1 MPKKKKEE
9 TKLQKLSDIPEE
21 GYVPTG
27 VPELDKILGGGF
39 PRRRITQIYGQPGV
53 GKSYLLA
60 KCMAGL
66 DGKILYVDSE
76 FALNRERLEEMGIQ
90 MDKIDYL
97 PSSQLEE
104 VAERIVSDV
113 GKYDL
118 IIIDTLTQLTPM
130 TVTTN
135 EVGTSAIGL
144 AARQIGH
151 FVAKLRPELYKSRCA
166 IVGLNQV
173 RANFGMGQV
182 TTQAFGGW
190 SWGHNIDL
198 SIKLFKGANNQITK
212 QKGGVKYIIGHTCSA
227 KLEKGR
233 TGIPMAETKFD
244 IKYINLIPQLDND

>member
-1 MPKKKKEE
+1 MAKKKVE
-9 TKLQKLSDIPEE
+9 TKLGTLNDIPTE

-27 VPELDKILGGGF
+27 VPELDEILGGGF

-76 FALNRERLEEMGIQ
+76 FALNRERLEEMGIP

-104 VAERIVSDV
+104 VAERIIADV

-135 EVGTSAIGL
+135 EVGATAIGL

-151 FVAKLRPELYKSRCA
+151 FVAKLRPELYKSECA
-166 IVGLNQV
+166 IIGINQV

-182 TTQAFGGW
+182 QTQAFGGW

-198 SIKLFKGANNQITK
+198 SIKLFKGANNQLSK
-212 QKGGVKYIIGHTCSA
+212 QKNGVKYLIGHVCSA

-233 TGIPMAETKFD
+233 TGTPMAETKFE
-244 IKYINLIPQLDND
+244 INYAHLIPELTAE